1 MHIFH
6 KKANTFINNKRG
18 KDEINE
24 IIPVYP
30 NIANQRITIQQGL
43 FLMSSNLSKSFED
56 VFNSV
61 MGINDNTLNT
71 EIVNL
76 LNASYNRFAKSG
88 IKNLVQFKIV
98 IPRKF
103 KWELTKLLHQMNISA
118 ETLFPGLEG
127 MAKSLARLHLREP
140 NLYTE

>member
-1 MHIFH
+1 
-6 KKANTFINNKRG
+6 
-18 KDEINE
+18 
-24 IIPVYP
+24 
-30 NIANQRITIQQGL
+30 
-43 FLMSSNLSKSFED
+43 MSSNLSKSFED

-61 MGINDNTLNT
+61 MGTNDNTLNT

-88 IKNLVQFKIV
+88 IKNLVKFKIV

-127 MAKSLARLHLREP
+127 MAKSLAGFTLESQICIQNRV
-140 NLYTE
+140 